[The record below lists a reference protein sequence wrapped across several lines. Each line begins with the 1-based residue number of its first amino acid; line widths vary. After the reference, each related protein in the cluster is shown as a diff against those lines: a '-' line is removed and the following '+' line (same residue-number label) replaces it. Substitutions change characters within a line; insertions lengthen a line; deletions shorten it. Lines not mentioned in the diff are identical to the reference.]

1 MSKAALLVVT
11 EDGQDA
17 DKARKLSTAI
27 VDALGLDWQ
36 VVHIEK
42 YHKFDDAFKIEL
54 ECILQEDDICKI
66 NQWSVSG
73 SDKIVS
79 PWLLYFDDDEQR
91 IELIFNRSEHSR
103 ERKPEFRLIRWAQ
116 WQIIV

>member
-1 MSKAALLVVT
+1 MRKAAFTVVT

-17 DKARKLSTAI
+17 GKASQLAVAI
-27 VDALGLDWQ
+27 VDILGPDWQ
-36 VVHIEK
+36 IVRIEK

-54 ECILQEDDICKI
+54 ECILQEEEFCKI

-79 PWLLYFDDDEQR
+79 PWLLYFDDDEQS
-91 IELIFNRSEHSR
+91 IELIFNRNEYSR
-103 ERKPEFRLIRWAQ
+103 DRKAEFRLIRWAH
-116 WQIIV
+116 WQIIR